1 MSDAERLL
9 VKTCDWRKAMRSFC
23 FLSLVG
29 FLVAALGYG
38 AAAEK
43 GEKTMTRPKPTYRVL
58 YNYDSGPV
66 FEGADAN
73 MSGRVEA
80 MVDEVADGGA
90 DVLLI
95 CACDQR
101 TYYPSKVWQTHW
113 EGFTEGDRSF
123 FGSIPEKTVQRRAYW
138 VRNMAR
144 LAEQCDYLE
153 AALAHCR
160 ERGIAPGIS
169 LRMNDMHDAPW
180 PDSHLFSR
188 FYKDNPQLH
197 LKPLPGR
204 SWGAAGLDYAHPE
217 VRAHYLALVGE
228 LAQGYDFDVLELD
241 FLRFPFYFSRDD
253 TAEHCDT
260 MTGFIRDVREILD
273 GVGRPVA
280 LIPRV
285 ASSPGAARQLG
296 FDVQTWAREGLI
308 DGITAGNMLTTSW
321 DVAIEQFRDAVGPRV
336 AVYASMSVAADRREG
351 LPVRYL
357 PESYEMLRG
366 FAAGY
371 LAAGADG
378 INAFNF
384 FLARQHRPV
393 SAREFFGGLREMRS
407 LEEARSKP
415 RTHLLSAGYRIV
427 ECDAPEQ
434 VPMSIR
440 AWTSRRFQMLLAAAG
455 EDAEVTALVTFDGEN
470 GPDDLWLRIGLHHV
484 GHAVE
489 VREGPEG
496 NKEDK
501 AARKSK
507 IAVFNVPP
515 GVITDGRD
523 ELIIRS
529 EKTDATILGID
540 VCVR

>member
-1 MSDAERLL
+1 
-9 VKTCDWRKAMRSFC
+9 MRSIRLAILIGLLISA
-23 FLSLVG
+23 LSAPADAG
-29 FLVAALGYG
+29 G

-43 GEKTMTRPKPTYRVL
+43 GEEIVTRPKPKYRVL
-58 YNYDSGPV
+58 YNYDSGPI
-66 FEGADAN
+66 FEGENAN
-73 MSGRVEA
+73 VSGRVKP

-113 EGFTEGDRSF
+113 DGFTEGDRSF
-123 FGSIPEKTVQRRAYW
+123 FGSIPEETVQRRAYW
-138 VRNMAR
+138 VRNIAR
-144 LAEQCDYLE
+144 LAQECDYLQ
-153 AALAHCR
+153 AALARCR
-160 ERGIAPGIS
+160 ERGIAPGVS

-188 FYKDNPQLH
+188 FYKDNPQLR
-197 LKPLPGR
+197 LNPLPGR

-217 VRAHYLALVGE
+217 VRAHYLALIRE

-241 FLRFPFYFSRDD
+241 FLRFPFYFSRDGIGD
-253 TAEHCDT
+253 HCDT
-260 MTGFIRDVREILD
+260 MTGFIRDVRDILD
-273 GVGRPVA
+273 AAGRPVA

-296 FDVQTWAREGLI
+296 FDVRTWAREGLV
-308 DGITAGNMLTTSW
+308 DGITTGNMLTTSW
-321 DVAIEQFRDAVGPRV
+321 DAAIEQFRDAVGPHV
-336 AVYASMSVAADRREG
+336 AVYASMSVAADRRDG

-366 FAAGY
+366 FAAGA

-393 SAREFFGGLREMRS
+393 TAQEFFGGLRELRS
-407 LEEARSKP
+407 LEEARTKP
-415 RTHLLSAGYRIV
+415 RTHLLSAAYRVV

-434 VPMSIR
+434 VPTTIR
-440 AWTSRRFQMLLAAAG
+440 AWTERRFDMLLAAESQGAQ
-455 EDAEVTALVTFDGEN
+455 VTALVCFDGEN
-470 GPDDLWLRIGLHHV
+470 AADDLWLRINLHSA

-489 VREGPEG
+489 IQQGPEG
-496 NKEDK
+496 KADDK

-507 IAVFNVPP
+507 IAAFNVPP
-515 GVITDGRD
+515 GALADGRNH
-523 ELIIRS
+523 LIIRS
-529 EKTDATILGID
+529 EKVPTTILGID